1 MLEWMQGGVRMM
13 VLWCCGVWKSRRH
26 QIIRAAP
33 RAVLIASNRHTLMH
47 RKSKIRE
54 QGKINTQEDR
64 WFV

>member
-1 MLEWMQGGVRMM
+1 MM
-13 VLWCCGVWKSRRH
+13 VLWCYGVWKSRRH